1 MDCHEAAENIHR
13 AHRDNQ
19 DMPEGDTIFRTARSM
34 GRALVGKP
42 ITGFRS
48 NYPLLTRFHDDT
60 PITGQIVDRVESRG
74 KWLLIHF
81 SGGATLV
88 THMLMNGSW
97 HLYRQGERWL
107 KPSRDMRIVLENRD
121 YQAVAFTVPV
131 ARIYTEQALARE
143 KRIPPAG
150 SDVLSGDFDPQAAA
164 LRLRSYAQE
173 EIGDVLLH
181 QQVLA
186 GVGNVFKSEV
196 CFVEGVN
203 PFRLVATLAD
213 QQVAALI
220 HTAQRLVAA
229 NVLED
234 SGGMIVTYRGQ
245 QRRTTHTSSPQES
258 LWVYGR
264 SGSPCRRCGDAIR
277 HRLQGPD
284 ARVTFWCQSCQPM
297 PDGSNVDGL
306 L

>member
-1 MDCHEAAENIHR
+1 
-13 AHRDNQ
+13 
-19 DMPEGDTIFRTARSM
+19 MPEGDTVFRTARSM
-34 GRALVGKP
+34 GRALVGKA

-60 PITGQIVDRVESRG
+60 PITGQTVDNVESRG

-97 HLYRQGERWL
+97 HLYRTGERWRRL
-107 KPSRDMRIVLENRD
+107 ARDMRIVLENRE

-131 ARIYTEQALARE
+131 AKIYTAQALARE

-150 SDVLSGDFDPQAAA
+150 VDVLSADFDAAA
-164 LRLRSYAQE
+164 AATRMRACADE

-181 QQVLA
+181 QQVMA

-203 PFRLVATLAD
+203 PFCLVRALSD
-213 QQVAALI
+213 LQVEALI
-220 HTAQRLVAA
+220 RTSQKLVAA

-234 SGGMIVTYRGQ
+234 SGNMIVTYRGQ
-245 QRRTTHTSSPQES
+245 QRRTTHNASPQES

-264 SGSPCRRCGDAIR
+264 SGAPCRKCGAAIR

-284 ARVTFWCQSCQPM
+284 ARVTFWCPLCQAM
-297 PDGSNVDGL
+297 PDGCDVDGF
-306 L
+306 

>member
-1 MDCHEAAENIHR
+1 
-13 AHRDNQ
+13 
-19 DMPEGDTIFRTARSM
+19 MPEGDTIYRTARSM
-34 GRALVGKP
+34 GRALIGKP

-60 PITGQIVDRVESRG
+60 PITGQIVERVESRG
-74 KWLLIHF
+74 KWLLIHL

-97 HLYRQGERWL
+97 HLYRTGDRWQ
-107 KPSRDMRIVLENRD
+107 KPARDMRIVLENHD

-131 ARIYTEQALARE
+131 ARIYTAQGLARE
-143 KRIPPAG
+143 TRIPPPG
-150 SDVLSGDFDPQAAA
+150 SDVLNDDFDPIAAA
-164 LRLRSYAQE
+164 VRLRSFCTE

-186 GVGNVFKSEV
+186 GVGNVFKSEI
-196 CFVEGVN
+196 CFVESVN
-203 PFRLVATLAD
+203 PFCLVSALND

-220 HTAQRLVAA
+220 ATTRRLVAA

-234 SGGMIVTYRGQ
+234 AGNMIVTYRGQ
-245 QRRTTHTSSPQES
+245 QRRTTRNSSPQES

-264 SGSPCRRCGDAIR
+264 SGEPCRRCGNAIR

-284 ARVTFWCQSCQPM
+284 ARVTFWCQTCQPM
-297 PDGSNVDGL
+297 PNGSNIEGA
-306 L
+306 

>member
-1 MDCHEAAENIHR
+1 
-13 AHRDNQ
+13 
-19 DMPEGDTIFRTARSM
+19 MPEGDTVFRTARSM
-34 GRALVGKP
+34 GRALVGQP

-60 PITGQIVDRVESRG
+60 PITGQTVDRVESRG

-97 HLYRQGERWL
+97 HLYRHGERWR
-107 KPSRDMRIVLENRD
+107 KPARDMRIVLENRQ

-131 ARIYTEQALARE
+131 ARIYTAQALARE
-143 KRIPPAG
+143 KRIPPPC
-150 SDVLSGDFDPQAAA
+150 SDVLSEDFDHVAAA
-164 LRLRSYAQE
+164 VRMRICADE

-186 GVGNVFKSEV
+186 GVGNVFKSEI
-196 CFVEGVN
+196 CFVEGIN
-203 PFRLVATLAD
+203 PFCRVASLSDEQLT
-213 QQVAALI
+213 ALI
-220 HTAQRLVAA
+220 RTAQKLVAA
-229 NVLED
+229 NILED

-245 QRRTTHTSSPQES
+245 QRRTTHNTSPQES

-264 SGSPCRRCGDAIR
+264 SAAPCRRCGFAIR

-284 ARVTFWCQSCQPM
+284 ARVTFWCKECQPM
-297 PDGSNVDGL
+297 PDGSDVDGL
-306 L
+306 G

>member
-1 MDCHEAAENIHR
+1 
-13 AHRDNQ
+13 
-19 DMPEGDTIFRTARSM
+19 MPEGDTIFRTARAM
-34 GRALVGKP
+34 GRALLGKP
-42 ITGFRS
+42 ITGFHS

-60 PITGQIVDRVESRG
+60 PISGQTVDRVESRG

-88 THMLMNGSW
+88 THMLMKGSW
-97 HLYRQGERWL
+97 HLYRHGDRWRM
-107 KPSRDMRIVLENRD
+107 PSHDMRIVLENRA
-121 YQAVAFTVPV
+121 YQAVAFNVPV
-131 ARIYTEQALARE
+131 ARFYTPEALARE
-143 KRIPPAG
+143 TRIPPPL
-150 SDVLSGDFDPQAAA
+150 SDILSEDFDSAAA
-164 LRLRSYAQE
+164 ATRLRSYAQE

-203 PFRLVATLAD
+203 PFCLVSALSGR
-213 QQVAALI
+213 QVAGLI
-220 HTAQRLVAA
+220 RTAQRLVEA

-234 SGGMIVTYRGQ
+234 SGNTIVTHRGR
-245 QRRTTHTSSPQES
+245 QRRTTHINRPQES

-264 SGSPCRRCGDAIR
+264 SGLPCRRCGDPIC

-284 ARVTFWCQSCQPM
+284 ARPTFWCQTCQPM
-297 PDGSNVDGL
+297 PVGSSVDGIEAL
-306 L
+306 RS

>member
-1 MDCHEAAENIHR
+1 
-13 AHRDNQ
+13 
-19 DMPEGDTIFRTARSM
+19 MPEGDTIFRTARSM
-34 GRALVGKP
+34 GRALIGKP

-60 PITGQIVDRVESRG
+60 PITGQTVDRVESRG
-74 KWLLIHF
+74 KWLLIHL

-97 HLYRQGERWL
+97 HLYRIGERWH
-107 KPSRDMRIVLENRD
+107 KPARDMRIVLENRE
-121 YQAVAFTVPV
+121 YQAVAFAVPV
-131 ARIYTEQALARE
+131 ARIYTAQALARE

-150 SDVLSGDFDPQAAA
+150 ADVLSEDFDPIAAA
-164 LRLRSYAQE
+164 QRLRGCANE

-196 CFVEGVN
+196 CFVESVN
-203 PFRLVATLAD
+203 PFCLVSALSD
-213 QQVAALI
+213 LQVAALVA
-220 HTAQRLVAA
+220 TAQGLVSS

-234 SGGMIVTYRGQ
+234 SGNMIVTYRGQ
-245 QRRTTHTSSPQES
+245 QRRSTHSTSPEES

-264 SGSPCRRCGDAIR
+264 SGAPCRRCGAAVR

-284 ARVTFWCQSCQPM
+284 ARVTFWCQTCQPM
-297 PDGSNVDGL
+297 PDGSDVEGVEG
-306 L
+306 

>member
-1 MDCHEAAENIHR
+1 
-13 AHRDNQ
+13 
-19 DMPEGDTIFRTARSM
+19 MPEGDTIFRTARSM
-34 GRALVGKP
+34 GRALIGKP

-48 NYPLLTRFHDDT
+48 NYPLLTRFHEDT
-60 PITGQIVDRVESRG
+60 PITGQTVERVESRG
-74 KWLLIHF
+74 KWLLIHL

-97 HLYRQGERWL
+97 HLYRIGERWQ
-107 KPSRDMRIVLENRD
+107 KPARDMRIVLENRD

-131 ARIYTEQALARE
+131 ARIYTAQALARE

-150 SDVLSGDFDPQAAA
+150 ADVLSEDFDPTAAA
-164 LRLRSYAQE
+164 ERLRLCAGE

-181 QQVLA
+181 QHVLA
-186 GVGNVFKSEV
+186 GVGNVFKSEI
-196 CFVEGVN
+196 CFVESVN
-203 PFRLVATLAD
+203 PFCIVSALND

-220 HTAQRLVAA
+220 ATAGRLVAA

-234 SGGMIVTYRGQ
+234 AGNTIVTYRGQ
-245 QRRTTHTSSPQES
+245 QRRTTRSSSPQDS

-264 SGSPCRRCGDAIR
+264 SGAPCRRCGAAVR

-284 ARVTFWCQSCQPM
+284 ARVTFWCQICQPM
-297 PDGSNVDGL
+297 PDGSDVDGIVR
-306 L
+306 

>member
-1 MDCHEAAENIHR
+1 
-13 AHRDNQ
+13 
-19 DMPEGDTIFRTARSM
+19 MPEGDTIFRTARSL
-34 GRALVGKP
+34 GRALIGKP

-74 KWLLIHF
+74 KWLLIHL

-97 HLYRQGERWL
+97 HLYRLGERWRR
-107 KPSRDMRIVLENRD
+107 PSRDMRIVLENAD
-121 YQAVAFTVPV
+121 YQAVAFGVPV

-143 KRIPPAG
+143 KRIPPPG
-150 SDVLSGDFDPQAAA
+150 SDVLSETFDPVAAA
-164 LRLRSYAQE
+164 IHMRSYGQE
-173 EIGDVLLH
+173 EIGDVLLR

-186 GVGNVFKSEV
+186 GVGNVFKSET
-196 CFVEGVN
+196 CFAEGVN
-203 PFRLVATLAD
+203 PFAMVASLTD
-213 QQVAALI
+213 QQVAALVR
-220 HTAQRLVAA
+220 TAQSLVAA

-234 SGGMIVTYRGQ
+234 SGNTIVTYRGQ
-245 QRRTTHTSSPQES
+245 QRRTSHTSSPQES

-264 SGSPCRRCGDAIR
+264 SGSACRRCGSPIR

-284 ARVTFWCQSCQPM
+284 ARVTFWCQTCQPM
-297 PDGSNVDGL
+297 PDGSDVDGMGASRERG
-306 L
+306 